1 MARNQ
6 SPTLTPGELRLMEVV
21 WTLGQAS
28 AKEVQ
33 DTVNESLSPPLAYNT
48 VQTTLTIMASKGYL
62 QPVRDGRRFIFR
74 PMVERES
81 ARHCALRDM
90 LSRFFHGSPSALLAN
105 LLKDE
110 HIDETELKELRKLI
124 SSLDKE

>member
-1 MARNQ
+1 MARKK

-28 AKEVQ
+28 AREVQ
-33 DTVNESLSPPLAYNT
+33 ETVNESLSPPLAYNT
-48 VQTTLTIMASKGYL
+48 VQTMLTIMASKGYL
-62 QPVRDGRRFIFR
+62 KHDKEGRRFIFR
-74 PMVERES
+74 PVVERDS
-81 ARHCALRDM
+81 ARHSALRDM

-124 SSLDKE
+124 RSLNKE